1 MVQYVRRLLST
12 RAKRWK
18 SKIILRLSKTLF
30 LANRLNHFDHW
41 LRLGPIMRWL
51 WSCIYRLRFLDVLMW
66 KNLLYLSF
74 ELQILS
80 LELMEHFPER
90 LILLF
95 ECSDFGLILGQYV
108 GVIFLKG
115 FIFILKIL
123 YKQLELIL
131 VFSMLSEGGLS
142 RLKQGLKFGVLLWC

>member
-1 MVQYVRRLLST
+1 
-12 RAKRWK
+12 
-18 SKIILRLSKTLF
+18 
-30 LANRLNHFDHW
+30 
-41 LRLGPIMRWL
+41 
-51 WSCIYRLRFLDVLMW
+51 
-66 KNLLYLSF
+66 
-74 ELQILS
+74 
-80 LELMEHFPER
+80 MEHFPER